1 MRKDRGDSHADRL
14 SNRGCDGQTNERK
27 ENGRMREMI
36 VPTVTRLE
44 EKNSYLAQGTQNLPH
59 LKARRKHR
67 DTEKHSEEKEEEEEE
82 EERGKQLNKSSREQ
96 VMLTAHTRHAKQ
108 KQRSRSY
115 SKTEKCTC

>member
-1 MRKDRGDSHADRL
+1 
-14 SNRGCDGQTNERK
+14 
-27 ENGRMREMI
+27 MREMI

-67 DTEKHSEEKEEEEEE
+67 DTEKHSEEKEEEKEEEEEE
-82 EERGKQLNKSSREQ
+82 EERKQLNKSSREQ